1 MPIAPSK
8 SDVQS
13 GKVRTN
19 IKPYSPESIIDTDT
33 TVVNDVKMLSLVKLQ
48 ECLSIRDKVT
58 FQVEEKVQY
67 RCLILTE
74 EGYEQRVFDDLECTN
89 QIGDTQPVMDY
100 HGKQMQYIL
109 FYFIGSINNDP
120 KADNP
125 PFFKLSTINIALYN
139 LDASNRL
146 NLNMYATG
154 TLIVTG
160 DAEDLGSKTITV
172 GGGGGIYL
180 GQTGTANILQLQ
192 AGTALPEAM
201 KADKESMI
209 ELGAKLSN
217 PEVART
223 LGEAEINAAQDMASL
238 STATDNTEEA
248 FIAAIND
255 VILLQTGSEQEFEL
269 LLNRNFFPKK
279 LTAQEITN
287 LRELWLADGISKAVL
302 DAALLSA
309 EVIPNGTDLE
319 EMNKDIEDE
328 SDMPNLDDA
337 PTIAPVVEEQ

>member
-1 MPIAPSK
+1 
-8 SDVQS
+8 
-13 GKVRTN
+13 
-19 IKPYSPESIIDTDT
+19 
-33 TVVNDVKMLSLVKLQ
+33 
-48 ECLSIRDKVT
+48 
-58 FQVEEKVQY
+58 
-67 RCLILTE
+67 
-74 EGYEQRVFDDLECTN
+74 
-89 QIGDTQPVMDY
+89 
-100 HGKQMQYIL
+100 
-109 FYFIGSINNDP
+109 
-120 KADNP
+120 
-125 PFFKLSTINIALYN
+125 
-139 LDASNRL
+139 
-146 NLNMYATG
+146 
-154 TLIVTG
+154 
-160 DAEDLGSKTITV
+160 
-172 GGGGGIYL
+172 
-180 GQTGTANILQLQ
+180 
-192 AGTALPEAM
+192 M
-201 KADKESMI
+201 KADKESMV